1 MSAIAGI
8 LLCAR
13 LGNGIPSTG
22 SENYEFMAIASSV
35 VGGASMSGGEGSVL
49 GTFIGAIILQTIRNG
64 GIIIGMNAHLLEMI
78 VGAIIIIAVLFD
90 KNSGSN

>member
-1 MSAIAGI
+1 
-8 LLCAR
+8 
-13 LGNGIPSTG
+13 
-22 SENYEFMAIASSV
+22 
-35 VGGASMSGGEGSVL
+35 MSGGEGSVL